1 MAIKI
6 KSETTKLASDE
17 NAKARAST
25 RSKSKKTTA
34 NSAKPRQPTKQDRII
49 TLLKRSNGATLAELG
64 KASDWQ
70 EHSIRGFMS
79 GTLKKRLKLN
89 VVSRKDDKGPRRYQ
103 IAADK
108 TSSNAV
114 EKQG

>member
-1 MAIKI
+1 
-6 KSETTKLASDE
+6 
-17 NAKARAST
+17 
-25 RSKSKKTTA
+25 
-34 NSAKPRQPTKQDRII
+34 
-49 TLLKRSNGATLAELG
+49 
-64 KASDWQ
+64 
-70 EHSIRGFMS
+70 MS

>member
-70 EHSIRGFMS
+70 EHSIRGIHVWYAQEAPETQRGQS
-79 GTLKKRLKLN
+79 
-89 VVSRKDDKGPRRYQ
+89 
-103 IAADK
+103 
-108 TSSNAV
+108 
-114 EKQG
+114 QG